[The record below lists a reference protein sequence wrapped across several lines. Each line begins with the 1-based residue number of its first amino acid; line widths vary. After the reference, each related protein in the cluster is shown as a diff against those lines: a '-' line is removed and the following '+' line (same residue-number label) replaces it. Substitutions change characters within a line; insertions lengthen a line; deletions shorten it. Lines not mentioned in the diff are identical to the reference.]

1 MSRAP
6 GHRRRRTAWWRV
18 RVSLLFAGVLGIC
31 ALAVSTAQA
40 QSSWSLE
47 QPEPPPP
54 PAGVAKA
61 TGPEGLGRVGDI
73 EFWAPN
79 DGALIT
85 AGNGKAIP
93 SGVWIYNGAGWRELS
108 TECGASDGRIAW
120 AGPNEFWTISD
131 GRPGQADVDGNAP
144 PLEDDTLCRFADG
157 KIVESFAAPAF
168 EADSYQPMDA
178 AACLSSEDCWFAGAQ
193 LPPQSTEIGA
203 FQLHWNGSSLSES
216 PYTGEGHE
224 IKDFGAFNGELFESV
239 RLLEDDPVSKTE
251 ASPPA
256 LHVLNPESSAG
267 WQPEGEVDQ
276 HEYDEAVGE
285 RPWALGYLHLSGES
299 SGLWAATGQQT
310 EGFLGEP
317 PKPTEEQQL
326 TVLRYTTEAGGT
338 WTQLVGPDT
347 STSEASQFL
356 GKTVAAI
363 AAEPGQQAAW
373 LGLQQVSQAAQNEG
387 ASPPPVNP
395 EVQRISADGAVSE
408 PETLTTSDA
417 VTGAVAHITCPEAG
431 DCWMVTTEG
440 WLFHLAPEGEPTLPV
455 DSESEFTELIT
466 ERPPDQG
473 LPQTEPD
480 SLPEDDSGL
489 SGEAPVVPA
498 IPKVSKTEE
507 ELRVPV
513 ALVSHIHS
521 RLVHGTTLELRF
533 HLAVKARIQLLARRK
548 HRVVAKS
555 TTHVFAAGN
564 RELLLALNRKAWPT
578 ELHLVDHALAPLPTV
593 STRSAGSEIVT
604 TSLAFPSRLLA
615 SGTGLIP

>member
-1 MSRAP
+1 MSRAH
-6 GHRRRRTAWWRV
+6 GRRRRTAAWWGV
-18 RVSLLFAGVLGIC
+18 SMSLLFASVLCIC
-31 ALAVSTAQA
+31 ALTVATAQA
-40 QSSWSLE
+40 QSTWALE
-47 QPEPPPP
+47 QPEAPPPP
-54 PAGVAKA
+54 SGVAKA
-61 TGPEGLGRVGDI
+61 TGPIPLGRVGDI
-73 EFWAPN
+73 QFWAPN

-85 AGNGKAIP
+85 AGNGETIE

-108 TECGASDGRIAW
+108 TKCGASDGRIAW
-120 AGPNEFWTISD
+120 AGPNEFWTISN

-178 AACLSSEDCWFAGAQ
+178 AACLSPEDCWFAGAQ
-193 LPPQSTEIGA
+193 LPQQSTEIGA
-203 FQLHWNGSSLSES
+203 FQLHWNGSVLSES

-224 IKDFGAFNGELFESV
+224 IKDFGTFDSELFESV
-239 RLLEDDPVSKTE
+239 RILEDDPVSKTE

-256 LHVLNPESSAG
+256 LHVFNPENTAG

-276 HEYDEAVGE
+276 HEYDAALGE

-299 SGLWAATGQQT
+299 GGLWAATGQQT

-317 PKPTEEQQL
+317 PKPTEGQQL

-338 WTQLVGPDT
+338 WTRLIGPET
-347 STSEASQFL
+347 PPTGEPLSSKL
-356 GKTVAAI
+356 TVAAI
-363 AAEPGQQAAW
+363 AAEPGQQTAW
-373 LGLQQVSQAAQNEG
+373 LGLQNVSEAAQDEG
-387 ASPPPVNP
+387 ASPPAVNP
-395 EVQRISADGAVSE
+395 EVARISATGTVSE
-408 PETLTTSDA
+408 EETLTTSDG

-431 DCWMVTTEG
+431 DCWMVTTKG
-440 WLFHLAPEGEPTLPV
+440 WLFHLAPQEERTLPV

-473 LPQTEPD
+473 LPQTPPD
-480 SLPEDDSGL
+480 SLPNDDSGL
-489 SGEAPVVPA
+489 AGEAPVVPV

-513 ALVSHIHS
+513 ALVSHIQT

-533 HLAVKARIQLLARRK
+533 HLAVKARIQLLAKRK
-548 HRVVAKS
+548 HRIVAKS
-555 TTHVFAAGN
+555 ATHVFAAGD
-564 RELLLALNRKAWPT
+564 RKLLLALNRKAWPT
-578 ELHLVDHALAPLPTV
+578 ELHLVDHALGTLPTV
-593 STRSAGSEIVT
+593 STRSAGSETVT

-615 SGTGLIP
+615 NGTGLIP